1 MKRGDVE
8 QAFDYKRLDTETAE
22 FLRKKELNMR
32 EIVGRAYTELGREL
46 KEAHDRLAGSNQYDG
61 LFKKWCESIGINIR
75 KAQRLMSRYEL
86 LTTKCRNQKDMLE
99 DLPVSLT
106 YEIAK
111 PSAESTPAKAQAKAE
126 VLAGE
131 IKSLKEYRDRIAE
144 LEREKQQ
151 AEERAKQAERARE
164 TAEHSEEITRKRLE
178 ELENREP
185 KLEVR
190 TEYVE
195 IRDELAEQ
203 KLKKYEELF
212 GDISIY
218 EGKATR
224 VTNGDAITYTV
235 FEFSEDVRKFL
246 EKYSHLTY
254 FTREFNEM
262 IDEGK
267 NEYRKSIDA
276 MMRFLLSIE
285 RNLNE
290 NEAIIIEG

>member
-1 MKRGDVE
+1 MELEQKRGDVAE
-8 QAFDYKRLDTETAE
+8 VLSEDLSVITAE
-22 FLRKKELNMR
+22 INAYQRVAGEAIFEIGRRLKHVKENDLAHGQFGKWLKSIGMNWDVANRMMKVASEIGSNSDTYRNLGLNALYLIASLPEEAREKPHAIPSTGEVKTVDEMTVRELREVKK
-32 EIVGRAYTELGREL
+32 AL
-46 KEAHDRLAGSNQYDG
+46 KEAQQEKELA
-61 LFKKWCESIGINIR
+61 
-75 KAQRLMSRYEL
+75 
-86 LTTKCRNQKDMLE
+86 
-99 DLPVSLT
+99 
-106 YEIAK
+106 
-111 PSAESTPAKAQAKAE
+111 
-126 VLAGE
+126 
-131 IKSLKEYRDRIAE
+131 
-144 LEREKQQ
+144 ER
-151 AEERAKQAERARE
+151 RAKQAERARE

-185 KLEVR
+185 KLEVI

-276 MMRFLLSIE
+276 MMRFLLSID